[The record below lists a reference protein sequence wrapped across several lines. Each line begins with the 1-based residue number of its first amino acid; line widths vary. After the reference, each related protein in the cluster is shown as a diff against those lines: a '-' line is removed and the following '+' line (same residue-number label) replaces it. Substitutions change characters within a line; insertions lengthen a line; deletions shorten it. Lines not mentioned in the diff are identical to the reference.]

1 MVWRAASSTSN
12 FSLKWYENYF
22 HEICSDDSFVC
33 VWGRNHCQVNS
44 LFFIMH
50 RRLLIPATGRTKKN
64 DE

>member
-33 VWGRNHCQVNS
+33 VGEKS
-44 LFFIMH
+44 LSSQLAVFH
-50 RRLLIPATGRTKKN
+50 NAQTVAHSSDRAH
-64 DE
+64 